1 MIVKQYRNY
10 FNETLKTIYPITEI
24 DSFFFLLL
32 EEYLGFRR
40 VDIVLKSDFKIN
52 QKTLNLLQSATKQL
66 EQEVPLQYII
76 GKTEFYGLPF
86 AVNKHVLIPR
96 PETEELVAWV
106 VSESSRFKTFNT
118 STKQTTETKQLKIL
132 DIGTGSGCIPVSLKK
147 QLPFAE
153 ISAIDISNDALT
165 VAKKNAVLNN
175 VDIHFI
181 LQDILKTVALDQ
193 HYDIIISNPPYV
205 TEQEWNTLEPQV
217 KEWED
222 KNALVADDNGLDL
235 YKKIVGSASSFLKE
249 KTILSSD
256 MPYIVFEIGY
266 KQAGD
271 LQLLLEGKSFGV
283 AVQKDFLNKDR
294 VVFAYRNILK

>member
-205 TEQEWNTLEPQV
+205 RELEK
-217 KEWED
+217 KEL
-222 KNALVADDNGLDL
+222 KNNVLKNEPHVALFVENDNPLIFYAKIAELAKKYLNKNGLL
-235 YKKIVGSASSFLKE
+235 F
-249 KTILSSD
+249 
-256 MPYIVFEIGY
+256 FEINQYLGTETI
-266 KQAGD
+266 D
-271 LQLLLEGKSFGV
+271 LVNKKGLKNIQLKKDMFGNDRIIV
-283 AVQKDFLNKDR
+283 ASK
-294 VVFAYRNILK
+294 

>member
-40 VDIVLKSDFKIN
+40 VDIVLKSDFKIS
-52 QKTLNLLQSATKQL
+52 QETLNLLQSATKQL

-86 AVNKHVLIPR
+86 VVNKHVLIPR

-132 DIGTGSGCIPVSLKK
+132 DIGTGSGCIPISLKK
-147 QLPFAE
+147 QLPFAK
-153 ISAIDISNDALT
+153 ISAIDISEEALT

-205 TEQEWNTLEPQV
+205 RELEK
-217 KEWED
+217 KEL
-222 KNALVADDNGLDL
+222 KNNVLKNEPHVALFVENDNPLIFYAKIAELAKKYLNKNGLL
-235 YKKIVGSASSFLKE
+235 F
-249 KTILSSD
+249 
-256 MPYIVFEIGY
+256 FEINQYLGTETI
-266 KQAGD
+266 D
-271 LQLLLEGKSFGV
+271 LVNKKGLKNIQLKKDMFGNDRIIV
-283 AVQKDFLNKDR
+283 ASK
-294 VVFAYRNILK
+294 

>member
-40 VDIVLKSDFKIN
+40 VDIVLKSDFKITQEN
-52 QKTLNLLQSATKQL
+52 LNLLQSATKQL

-86 AVNKHVLIPR
+86 VVNKHVLIPR

-132 DIGTGSGCIPVSLKK
+132 DIGTGSGCIPISLKK
-147 QLPFAE
+147 QLPFAK
-153 ISAIDISNDALT
+153 ISAIDISKEALT

-181 LQDILKTVALDQ
+181 LQD
-193 HYDIIISNPPYV
+193 
-205 TEQEWNTLEPQV
+205 
-217 KEWED
+217 
-222 KNALVADDNGLDL
+222 
-235 YKKIVGSASSFLKE
+235 
-249 KTILSSD
+249 LSL
-256 MPYIVFEIGY
+256 IHI
-266 KQAGD
+266 
-271 LQLLLEGKSFGV
+271 
-283 AVQKDFLNKDR
+283 
-294 VVFAYRNILK
+294 

>member
-40 VDIVLKSDFKIN
+40 VDIVLKSDFKIT
-52 QKTLNLLQSATKQL
+52 QETLNLLQSATKQL

-86 AVNKHVLIPR
+86 VVNKHVLIPR
-96 PETEELVAWV
+96 PETEELVACV
-106 VSESSRFKTFNT
+106 VSESSRVKTFNT
-118 STKQTTETKQLKIL
+118 SIKQTTETKQLKIL
-132 DIGTGSGCIPVSLKK
+132 DIGTGSGCIPISLKK
-147 QLPFAE
+147 QLPFAK
-153 ISAIDISNDALT
+153 ISAIDISKEALT

-205 TEQEWNTLEPQV
+205 RELEK
-217 KEWED
+217 KEL
-222 KNALVADDNGLDL
+222 KNNVFKNEPHVALFVENDNPLIFYAKIAELAKKYLNKNGLL
-235 YKKIVGSASSFLKE
+235 F
-249 KTILSSD
+249 
-256 MPYIVFEIGY
+256 FEINQYLGTETI
-266 KQAGD
+266 D
-271 LQLLLEGKSFGV
+271 LVNKKGLKNIQLKKDMFGNDRIIV
-283 AVQKDFLNKDR
+283 ASK
-294 VVFAYRNILK
+294 

>member
-40 VDIVLKSDFKIN
+40 VDIVLKSDFKIT

-86 AVNKHVLIPR
+86 VVNKHVLIPR

-132 DIGTGSGCIPVSLKK
+132 DIGTGSGCIPISLKK
-147 QLPFAE
+147 QLPFAK
-153 ISAIDISNDALT
+153 ISAIDISKEALT

-205 TEQEWNTLEPQV
+205 RESEKKELKNNVLKNEPHVALFV
-217 KEWED
+217 KNDNPLIFYD
-222 KNALVADDNGLDL
+222 KIAELAKNYLNKNGLL
-235 YKKIVGSASSFLKE
+235 F
-249 KTILSSD
+249 
-256 MPYIVFEIGY
+256 FEINQYLGTETINLVN
-266 KQAGD
+266 KKG
-271 LQLLLEGKSFGV
+271 LKNIQLKKDMFGNDRIIV
-283 AVQKDFLNKDR
+283 ASK
-294 VVFAYRNILK
+294 

>member
-40 VDIVLKSDFKIN
+40 VDIVLKSDFKIT
-52 QKTLNLLQSATKQL
+52 QETLNLLQSATKQL

-86 AVNKHVLIPR
+86 VVNKHVLIPR

-132 DIGTGSGCIPVSLKK
+132 DIGTGSGCIPISLKK
-147 QLPFAE
+147 QLPFAK
-153 ISAIDISNDALT
+153 ISAIDISKEALG

-205 TEQEWNTLEPQV
+205 RELEK
-217 KEWED
+217 KEL
-222 KNALVADDNGLDL
+222 KNNVLKNEPHVALFVENDNPLIFYAKIAELAKNYLNKNGLL
-235 YKKIVGSASSFLKE
+235 F
-249 KTILSSD
+249 
-256 MPYIVFEIGY
+256 FEINQYLGTETI
-266 KQAGD
+266 D
-271 LQLLLEGKSFGV
+271 LVNKKGLKNIQLKKDMFGNDRIVV
-283 AVQKDFLNKDR
+283 ASK
-294 VVFAYRNILK
+294 

>member
-86 AVNKHVLIPR
+86 VVNKHVLIPR

-165 VAKKNAVLNN
+165 VAKKNAVSNN

-205 TEQEWNTLEPQV
+205 RESEKKELKNNVLKNEPHV
-217 KEWED
+217 
-222 KNALVADDNGLDL
+222 ALFVENDNPLIFYAKIAELAKKYLNKNGLL
-235 YKKIVGSASSFLKE
+235 F
-249 KTILSSD
+249 
-256 MPYIVFEIGY
+256 FEINQYLGTETI
-266 KQAGD
+266 D
-271 LQLLLEGKSFGV
+271 LVNKKGLKNIQLKKDMFGNDRIIV
-283 AVQKDFLNKDR
+283 ASK
-294 VVFAYRNILK
+294 

>member
-52 QKTLNLLQSATKQL
+52 QQTLNLLQSATKQL

-86 AVNKHVLIPR
+86 VVNKHVLIPR

-205 TEQEWNTLEPQV
+205 RELEK
-217 KEWED
+217 KEL
-222 KNALVADDNGLDL
+222 KNNVLKNEPHVALFVENDNPLIFYAKIAELAKKYLNKNGLL
-235 YKKIVGSASSFLKE
+235 F
-249 KTILSSD
+249 
-256 MPYIVFEIGY
+256 FEINQYLGTETINLVN
-266 KQAGD
+266 KKG
-271 LQLLLEGKSFGV
+271 LKNIQLKKDMFGNDRIIV
-283 AVQKDFLNKDR
+283 ASK
-294 VVFAYRNILK
+294 

>member
-40 VDIVLKSDFKIN
+40 VDIVLKSDFKIT
-52 QKTLNLLQSATKQL
+52 QETLNLLQSATKQL

-86 AVNKHVLIPR
+86 VVNKHVLIPR

-147 QLPFAE
+147 QLPFAK
-153 ISAIDISNDALT
+153 ISAIDISKEALT

-205 TEQEWNTLEPQV
+205 RELEK
-217 KEWED
+217 KEL
-222 KNALVADDNGLDL
+222 KNNVLKNEPHVALFVENDNPLIFYAKIAELAKKYLNKNGLL
-235 YKKIVGSASSFLKE
+235 F
-249 KTILSSD
+249 
-256 MPYIVFEIGY
+256 FEINQYLGTETI
-266 KQAGD
+266 D
-271 LQLLLEGKSFGV
+271 LVNKKGLKNIQLKKDMFGNDRIIV
-283 AVQKDFLNKDR
+283 ASK
-294 VVFAYRNILK
+294 

>member
-40 VDIVLKSDFKIN
+40 VDIVLKSDFKIT
-52 QKTLNLLQSATKQL
+52 QETLNLLQSATKQL

-86 AVNKHVLIPR
+86 VVNKHVLIPR

-132 DIGTGSGCIPVSLKK
+132 DIGTGSGCIPISLKK
-147 QLPFAE
+147 QLPFAK
-153 ISAIDISNDALT
+153 ISAIDISKEALK

-205 TEQEWNTLEPQV
+205 RELEK
-217 KEWED
+217 KEL
-222 KNALVADDNGLDL
+222 KNNVLKNEPHVALFVENDNPLIFYAKIAELAKKYLNKNGLL
-235 YKKIVGSASSFLKE
+235 F
-249 KTILSSD
+249 
-256 MPYIVFEIGY
+256 FEINQYLGTETI
-266 KQAGD
+266 D
-271 LQLLLEGKSFGV
+271 LVNKKGLKNIQLKKDMFGNDRIIV
-283 AVQKDFLNKDR
+283 ASK
-294 VVFAYRNILK
+294 

>member
-40 VDIVLKSDFKIN
+40 VDIVLKSDFKIT
-52 QKTLNLLQSATKQL
+52 QETLNLLQSATKQL

-86 AVNKHVLIPR
+86 VVNKHVLIPR

-132 DIGTGSGCIPVSLKK
+132 DIGTGSGCIPISLKK
-147 QLPFAE
+147 QLPFAK
-153 ISAIDISNDALT
+153 ISAIDISKEALS

-205 TEQEWNTLEPQV
+205 RELEK
-217 KEWED
+217 KEL
-222 KNALVADDNGLDL
+222 KNNVLKNEPHVALFVENDNPLIFYAKIAELAKKYLNKNGLL
-235 YKKIVGSASSFLKE
+235 F
-249 KTILSSD
+249 
-256 MPYIVFEIGY
+256 FEINQYLGTETI
-266 KQAGD
+266 D
-271 LQLLLEGKSFGV
+271 LVNKKGLKNIQLKKDMFGNDRIVV
-283 AVQKDFLNKDR
+283 ASK
-294 VVFAYRNILK
+294 

>member
-40 VDIVLKSDFKIN
+40 VDIVLKSDFKIT
-52 QKTLNLLQSATKQL
+52 QETLNLLQSATKQL

-86 AVNKHVLIPR
+86 VVNKHVLIPR

-153 ISAIDISNDALT
+153 ISAIDISREALT

-205 TEQEWNTLEPQV
+205 RELEK
-217 KEWED
+217 KELKNNVLKNEPHVALFVENDNPLMFYD
-222 KNALVADDNGLDL
+222 KIAELAKNYLNKNGLL
-235 YKKIVGSASSFLKE
+235 F
-249 KTILSSD
+249 
-256 MPYIVFEIGY
+256 FEINQYLGTETI
-266 KQAGD
+266 D
-271 LQLLLEGKSFGV
+271 LVNKKGLKNIQLKKDMFGNDRIIV
-283 AVQKDFLNKDR
+283 ASK
-294 VVFAYRNILK
+294 

>member
-40 VDIVLKSDFKIN
+40 VDIVLKSDFKIT
-52 QKTLNLLQSATKQL
+52 QETLNLLQSATKQL

-86 AVNKHVLIPR
+86 VVNKHVLIPR
-96 PETEELVAWV
+96 PETEELVACV
-106 VSESSRFKTFNT
+106 VSESSRVKTFNT

-132 DIGTGSGCIPVSLKK
+132 DIGTGSGCIPISLKK
-147 QLPFAE
+147 QLPFAK
-153 ISAIDISNDALT
+153 ISAIDISKEALT

-205 TEQEWNTLEPQV
+205 RELEK
-217 KEWED
+217 KEL
-222 KNALVADDNGLDL
+222 KNNVLKNEPHVALFVENDNPLIFYAKIAELAKKYLNKNGLL
-235 YKKIVGSASSFLKE
+235 F
-249 KTILSSD
+249 
-256 MPYIVFEIGY
+256 FEINQYLGTETI
-266 KQAGD
+266 D
-271 LQLLLEGKSFGV
+271 LVNKKGLKNIQLKKDMFGNDRIVV
-283 AVQKDFLNKDR
+283 ASK
-294 VVFAYRNILK
+294 

>member
-40 VDIVLKSDFKIN
+40 VDIVLKSDFKIT
-52 QKTLNLLQSATKQL
+52 QETLNLLQSATKQL

-86 AVNKHVLIPR
+86 VVNKHVLIPR
-96 PETEELVAWV
+96 PETEELVACV
-106 VSESSRFKTFNT
+106 VSESSRVKTFNT
-118 STKQTTETKQLKIL
+118 STKQTTEIKQLKIL

-147 QLPFAE
+147 QLPFAK
-153 ISAIDISNDALT
+153 ISAIDISKEALT

-205 TEQEWNTLEPQV
+205 RELEK
-217 KEWED
+217 KEL
-222 KNALVADDNGLDL
+222 KNNVLKNEPHVALFVENDNPLIFYAKIAELAKKYLNKNGLL
-235 YKKIVGSASSFLKE
+235 F
-249 KTILSSD
+249 
-256 MPYIVFEIGY
+256 FEINQYLGTETI
-266 KQAGD
+266 D
-271 LQLLLEGKSFGV
+271 LVNKKGLKNIQLKKDMFGNDRIIV
-283 AVQKDFLNKDR
+283 ASK
-294 VVFAYRNILK
+294 

>member
-40 VDIVLKSDFKIN
+40 VDIVLKSDFKIT
-52 QKTLNLLQSATKQL
+52 QETLNLLQSATKQL
-66 EQEVPLQYII
+66 EQEVPLQYVI

-86 AVNKHVLIPR
+86 VVNKHVLIPR

-132 DIGTGSGCIPVSLKK
+132 DIGTGSGCIPISLKK
-147 QLPFAE
+147 QLPFAK
-153 ISAIDISNDALT
+153 ISAIDISKEALT
-165 VAKKNAVLNN
+165 VAKKNAILNN

-205 TEQEWNTLEPQV
+205 RELEK
-217 KEWED
+217 KEL
-222 KNALVADDNGLDL
+222 KNNVLKNEPHVALFVENDNPLIFYTKIAELAKKYLNKNGLL
-235 YKKIVGSASSFLKE
+235 F
-249 KTILSSD
+249 
-256 MPYIVFEIGY
+256 FEINQYLGTETI
-266 KQAGD
+266 D
-271 LQLLLEGKSFGV
+271 LVNKKGLKNIQLKKDMFGNDRIIV
-283 AVQKDFLNKDR
+283 ASK
-294 VVFAYRNILK
+294 

>member
-40 VDIVLKSDFKIN
+40 VDIVLKSDFKIT
-52 QKTLNLLQSATKQL
+52 QETLNLLQSATKQL

-86 AVNKHVLIPR
+86 VVNKHVLIPR

-132 DIGTGSGCIPVSLKK
+132 DIGTGSGCIPISLKK
-147 QLPFAE
+147 QLPFAK
-153 ISAIDISNDALT
+153 ISAIDISEEALS

-205 TEQEWNTLEPQV
+205 RESEKKELKNNVLKNEPHV
-217 KEWED
+217 
-222 KNALVADDNGLDL
+222 ALFVENDNPLIFYAKIAELAKKYLNKNGLL
-235 YKKIVGSASSFLKE
+235 F
-249 KTILSSD
+249 
-256 MPYIVFEIGY
+256 FEINQYLGTETI
-266 KQAGD
+266 D
-271 LQLLLEGKSFGV
+271 LVNKKGLKNIQLKKDMFGNDRIVV
-283 AVQKDFLNKDR
+283 ASK
-294 VVFAYRNILK
+294 

>member
-40 VDIVLKSDFKIN
+40 VDIVLKSDFKIS
-52 QKTLNLLQSATKQL
+52 QETLNLLQSATKQL

-86 AVNKHVLIPR
+86 VVNKHVLIPR

-132 DIGTGSGCIPVSLKK
+132 DIGTGSGCIPISLKK
-147 QLPFAE
+147 QLPFAK
-153 ISAIDISNDALT
+153 ISAIDISEEALS

-205 TEQEWNTLEPQV
+205 RELEK
-217 KEWED
+217 KEL
-222 KNALVADDNGLDL
+222 KNNVLKNEPHVALFVENDNPLIFYAKIAELAKNYLNKNGLL
-235 YKKIVGSASSFLKE
+235 F
-249 KTILSSD
+249 
-256 MPYIVFEIGY
+256 FEINQYLGTETI
-266 KQAGD
+266 D
-271 LQLLLEGKSFGV
+271 LV
-283 AVQKDFLNKDR
+283 NKKGL
-294 VVFAYRNILK
+294 RNIQLKKDMFGNDRIVVASK